1 MAKFQRVVPCL
12 WFDSEAEEAAKFYT
26 SIFDNSGIVRVTRF
40 TAAGQEVHGK
50 PEGSVMTVV
59 FTLDGQEFT
68 ALNGGP
74 HFKFTEA
81 ISLQVFCET
90 QEEIDHYWSRLTADG
105 GEEGPCGWLKDRFG
119 LSWQVSP
126 LILEQWMADPDPVR
140 VQRVLEVMYR
150 MRKMEI
156 EPLRRA
162 YYGE

>member
-68 ALNGGP
+68 ALNAARTSSSP
-74 HFKFTEA
+74 RP
-81 ISLQVFCET
+81 
-90 QEEIDHYWSRLTADG
+90 YRSR
-105 GEEGPCGWLKDRFG
+105 C
-119 LSWQVSP
+119 S
-126 LILEQWMADPDPVR
+126 VR
-140 VQRVLEVMYR
+140 
-150 MRKMEI
+150 
-156 EPLRRA
+156 PRRRSTTT
-162 YYGE
+162 GRG